1 MRRGEVTEDGRV
13 NLLVR
18 TRRAVDAAL
27 DPVLELA
34 HIAGPA
40 LAGAPR
46 QRAGGEARKD
56 VAPELGR
63 HAAAEMLGEQRDVLS
78 PVAQRRDGHDIE
90 GETVQEIAA
99 EAALIGQR
107 RQIDISGGDDADV
120 DTLHVV
126 AADALEGAVLD
137 DAQDLLLDGE
147 RGVGDLVEEQGAAV
161 GDLEAR
167 EAPARRAGERAR
179 LMAEQLAVEQALG
192 EGGAVELDEGAVPA
206 RR

>member
-1 MRRGEVTEDGRV
+1 M
-13 NLLVR
+13 
-18 TRRAVDAAL
+18 
-27 DPVLELA
+27 
-34 HIAGPA
+34 
-40 LAGAPR
+40 
-46 QRAGGEARKD
+46 
-56 VAPELGR
+56 APELAR

-78 PVAQRRDGHDIE
+78 PLAQRRDGHDIE

-147 RGVGDLVEEQGAAV
+147 RGIGDLVEEQGAAV

-167 EAPARRAGERAR
+167 EPPARRAGERAR

-192 EGGAVELDEGAVPA
+192 EGCAVELDEGAVPA